1 MQTRDE
7 GEGLHNCRS
16 LVENSPN
23 VSSVYIRLF
32 KHRKKFFYC
41 FCKITFPRKKRKTL
55 CTALIKREI
64 LTSRKILST
73 KSCTRNQFL
82 FCKKMLF
89 KIQIFF
95 RGKKIDTPSLWRF
108 FKFQPTEE
116 WVNKVNLSNFEL
128 ENLFKFALAWSAREK
143 QTSWRHNHVYIL
155 SRKHSSRPI
164 RARVLS

>member
-1 MQTRDE
+1 MQTLDCVS
-7 GEGLHNCRS
+7 GLHNCREFS
-16 LVENSPN
+16 QPLECLYQAMQIQEKV
-23 VSSVYIRLF
+23 
-32 KHRKKFFYC
+32 FYC
-41 FCKITFPRKKRKTL
+41 IYKITFPRKNAKL
-55 CTALIKREI
+55 FVMALIKKEI
-64 LTSRKILST
+64 LTSRKLLYK

-108 FKFQPTEE
+108 FKFQPTEPE

-128 ENLFKFALAWSAREK
+128 ENLFKFALAWLAREK